1 MIVLIDKEK
10 GVTSF
15 DVVSKVRKIT
25 GIKRVGH
32 GGTLDPN
39 ATGLLIV
46 AIGREDTPKLG
57 DISKNTTKIYLT
69 EIILG
74 EKRDTDDIEGKIVS
88 ENKNIIPTQDQINEV
103 LSKFVGEMEQIPP
116 IYSAIKMNGRK
127 AYDIAR
133 AGGIVQMKSRQ
144 VVIHKIYDVFYLYP
158 KLVFRVEVS
167 SGTYIRSL
175 ARDIGNE
182 LGTYGYLNN
191 LRREKIG
198 EYELK
203 DALSILEFEEKT
215 RKMAKS

>member
-57 DISKNTTKIYLT
+57 DISKNTTKIYLA

-88 ENKNIIPTQDQINEV
+88 ENKNIIPTQDQINEI

-133 AGGIVQMKSRQ
+133 AGGTVQMKPRQ